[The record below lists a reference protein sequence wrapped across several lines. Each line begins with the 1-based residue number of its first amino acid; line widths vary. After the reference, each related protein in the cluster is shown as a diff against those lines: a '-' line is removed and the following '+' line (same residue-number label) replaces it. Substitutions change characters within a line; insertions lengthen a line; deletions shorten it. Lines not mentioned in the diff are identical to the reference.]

1 MVNKQEQQFSAVL
14 PEKNVRDDKK
24 KKRGRNIKQGPEEKY
39 EPIFETEDSIFYL
52 GVELPKA
59 SGGNFC
65 PNKEQFIDYVNDSF
79 SLELQ
84 KKIATAF
91 KMNQPIL
98 IEGGTSIGKTAAI
111 RKMCSELGWEIFY
124 KNCNGSSD
132 VEDFMGRYVPNP
144 NKKLEQDPEYI
155 WADGPVTQ
163 GLRQEDDKIKV
174 IILDEYNSAVP
185 SIIIR
190 LHEVLDAAGS
200 NGEVVLSEDA
210 SERIQVDKSKTKII
224 ALTNPPGKGFLDRQ
238 PLDPAQLRRWIY
250 QKEVTELS
258 KDTFSNFVDAIS
270 HLSPNTFEIDQ
281 EKFLFSN
288 DVVIPKE
295 ELPNIMGFKDLMEK
309 YKEFHF
315 AAKELLKNRQIAQDQ
330 PQAFTFDD
338 RMEPMRL
345 IIFIQNFYRGD
356 INDTFKN
363 GLTYLY
369 VNKLED
375 ETDRQKLLEI
385 INQIEYIP
393 SEKDSK
399 REGLDLDIESNQQDL
414 ENVVDDSSKSDVEK
428 DKVIEEIGGLT
439 ETLKESGIDIEDLLK
454 PEKSSGKII
463 EQINHA
469 KEIMG
474 NSEVMGIE
482 EIEKAFDIKVKQED
496 IPDIPFSDIELQKAK
511 ELNQFLVLRVN
522 EIKKGVPLTMQAL
535 NKMLE
540 DKFKKDG
547 KGKVLYSIDKSDCW
561 YKDEEFFKN
570 QTPELSWSLVS
581 SDLVPNTT
589 SKNYEDQTKEMIE
602 YLKNVVFKGIS
613 LPKEY
618 QDAIKLFETGKDKEK
633 INNLLRHNPAEFLY
647 DILIYY
653 QNNNKRLLESLYSW
667 TSTVSSDGDRVLE
680 GDFASNGL
688 GVSGYSDGY
697 SLSDLGALLSRK
709 FSVVKPKR

>member
-1 MVNKQEQQFSAVL
+1 MTRNQEQFNAITPDNDSNFRKEGVI
-14 PEKNVRDDKK
+14 DDKK
-24 KKRGRNIKQGPEEKY
+24 KDNKKSKEF

-59 SGGNFC
+59 NGGNFC

-111 RKMCSELGWEIFY
+111 RKMCSELGWEVFY

-144 NKKLEQDPEYI
+144 DKKLEQDPEYI

-190 LHEVLDAAGS
+190 LHEVLDATGS

-210 SERIQVDKSKTKII
+210 SERIQVDRSKTKII

-270 HLSPNTFEIDQ
+270 HLSPNTFKIDQ
-281 EKFLFSN
+281 DKFLFSN

-295 ELPNIMGFKDLMEK
+295 ELSSIPGFEDLIEK

-399 REGLDLDIESNQQDL
+399 REGLDSDKETNQEDL
-414 ENVVDDSSKSDVEK
+414 ENVVDDSSVGDVEK
-428 DKVIEEIGGLT
+428 DRVIEEIGGLT
-439 ETLKESGIDIEDLLK
+439 ETLKESGIDIGDLLR
-454 PEKSSGKII
+454 PEKISGKII

-482 EIEKAFDIKVKQED
+482 EIQKAFDIKVKEED
-496 IPDIPFSDIELQKAK
+496 VPDIPFSDIELKKAK

-540 DKFKKDG
+540 DKFAKDK
-547 KGKVLYSIDKSDCW
+547 KGKVLYDTDW

-581 SDLVPNTT
+581 SELVPNTT

-613 LPKEY
+613 IPKEY
-618 QDAIKLFETGKDKEK
+618 QDAIKLFETGKDKDK
-633 INNLLRHNPAEFLY
+633 INDFLRHNPAELLY

-653 QNNNKRLLESLYSW
+653 QNNDKRLLESLYSW
-667 TSTVSSDGDRVLE
+667 TNTKSAGGSRVRE
-680 GDFASNGL
+680 GLFASNGL
-688 GVSGYSDGY
+688 YVYRYSDGD
-697 SLSDLGALLSRK
+697 SISNLGALLSRK